1 MTPLTFFDAETR
13 EDELVVRFTYYPL
26 DSEAAQAVTKE
37 LARLVGGSGSDRL
50 VLDFDGVQ
58 YLTAAALAGLVSL
71 RKKLRANGVQLTLSG
86 IDSMLYE
93 VFEMTWL
100 TRVFDIRGVSETHA
114 LVSGRREAAVQC

>member
-1 MTPLTFFDAETR
+1 MTPLTSFDAETR
-13 EDELVVRFTYYPL
+13 DDDLVVRFPYYPL
-26 DSEAAQAVTKE
+26 DTEAAHAVTKE

-50 VLDFDGVQ
+50 VLDFGGVE

-86 IDSMLYE
+86 IDPMLYE

-100 TRVFDIRGVSETHA
+100 TRVFDIRRVSETPL
-114 LVSGRREAAVQC
+114 LVPGRGEATVQS